1 MTEKSCPNGC
11 TDERIQRIYEY
22 LDGALTTEDLEEI
35 HAHLTGCSEC
45 EREYNLEC
53 VIRSVMKRSCCE
65 SAPEQLKRSILARID
80 AQCGEHPA
88 A

>member
-1 MTEKSCPNGC
+1 MTETPCSNGC

-53 VIRSVMKRSCCE
+53 VIRSVMKRSCSE
-65 SAPEQLKRSILARID
+65 TAPDQLKRSILARID
-80 AQCGEHPA
+80 EQCGEHPA

>member
-1 MTEKSCPNGC
+1 MTENPCSNGC
-11 TDERIQRIYEY
+11 TDERIQRINEY
-22 LDGALTTEDLEEI
+22 LDGVLTPEDLEEI
-35 HAHLTGCSEC
+35 HAHLTRCTEC
-45 EREYNLEC
+45 EREYNLES

-65 SAPEQLKRSILARID
+65 SAPEELRRSILARID

>member
-1 MTEKSCPNGC
+1 MTTKPCDNGC

-22 LDGALTTEDLEEI
+22 LDGALTTEDLAEI
-35 HAHLTGCSEC
+35 HEHLTDCADC

-53 VIRSVMKRSCCE
+53 VIRSVVKRSCCE
-65 SAPEQLKRSILARID
+65 TAPDELKRSILARID
-80 AQCGEHPA
+80 AQCNEHPA